1 MKHIELEKKTEYE
14 THRTEEKKKKTQ
26 NWKKKLEYEKGDRVE
41 KVPSNSRQQL
51 KLKYITCKQPMNH
64 LNTKRK
70 RKKRDPENQE

>member
-1 MKHIELEKKTEYE
+1 MKHIELTKKK
-14 THRTEEKKKKTQ
+14 HRTGKI
-26 NWKKKLEYEKGDRVE
+26 NKLEYEKGDRVD